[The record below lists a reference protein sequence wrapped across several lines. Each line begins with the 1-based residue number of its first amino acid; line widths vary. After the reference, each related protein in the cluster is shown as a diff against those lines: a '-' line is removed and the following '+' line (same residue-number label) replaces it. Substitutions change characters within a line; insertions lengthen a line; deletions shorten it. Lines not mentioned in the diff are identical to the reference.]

1 MKGPLDLRWSLRAFI
16 TCLAAVLISCS
27 GISLLFLYQ
36 AVRSPIKSPDQ
47 FLMVP
52 VGEGLAQVARRF
64 VGQGMISERWPI
76 MAWGVLSGISQS
88 LQAGEYLVET
98 GMTPAQVLG
107 KISRGEIFE
116 RKVTLV
122 EGLTFHQMLG
132 VLKKAQ
138 RLDRVL
144 PSTSADAIRTVI
156 GHPFESLE
164 ASFYPDTYH
173 YGAGDSDIEL
183 LARASSRMKKVSAE
197 VWARRAPDIAISS
210 SHEAIILASIIQK
223 EAMRAEEMPIISSVL
238 HNRLKLGMRLQVDP
252 TVIYGLGPD
261 FKGKLKRRHL
271 RKDNPYNTYTRDGL
285 PPGPI
290 SAPGQD
296 ALLAAVQPHQT
307 AYLYFVAKGDG
318 THYFSKTLQEH
329 NRAVRKY
336 IK

>member
-88 LQAGEYLVET
+88 LQAGEYLVEA

-122 EGLTFHQMLG
+122 EGLTFRQMLG

-138 RLDRVL
+138 RLDSVL
-144 PSTSADAIRTVI
+144 PGTSADAIRAAI
-156 GHPFESLE
+156 GHPFGSLE

-183 LARASSRMKKVSAE
+183 LARASSRMKKVSAD

-271 RKDNPYNTYTRDGL
+271 RKDTPYNTYTRDGL

-307 AYLYFVAKGDG
+307 SYLYFVAKGDG

>member
-88 LQAGEYLVET
+88 LQAGEYLVEA

-122 EGLTFHQMLG
+122 EGLTFRQMLG

-183 LARASSRMKKVSAE
+183 LARASSRMKKVSAD

-271 RKDNPYNTYTRDGL
+271 RKDTPYNTYTRDGL

-307 AYLYFVAKGDG
+307 SYLYFVAKGDG

>member
-1 MKGPLDLRWSLRAFI
+1 MKGPLDLRWSLRAVI
-16 TCLAAVLISCS
+16 TCLVAVLISCS

-64 VGQGMISERWPI
+64 VGQGMISESWPI

-138 RLDRVL
+138 RLDSVL
-144 PSTSADAIRTVI
+144 PSTSADAIRAAI

-183 LARASSRMKKVSAE
+183 LARASSRMKKVSAD
-197 VWARRAPDIAISS
+197 VWARRAPDLAVGST
-210 SHEAIILASIIQK
+210 HEAIILASIIQK

-271 RKDNPYNTYTRDGL
+271 RKDTPYNTYTRDGL

-290 SAPGQD
+290 SAPGED

-307 AYLYFVAKGDG
+307 SYLYFVAKGDG

-329 NRAVRKY
+329 NRAVKKY